1 MIRCI
6 ITAIILSAAS
16 AVDGA
21 VSNGVVKGKIT
32 DKNTGEPLQGV
43 YVIYG
48 KNLGTISN
56 ENGLYLISVQSEK
69 LTLVF
74 QLIGY
79 ESLTREIQ

>member
-21 VSNGVVKGKIT
+21 VSNGVVKEKIT

-48 KNLGTISN
+48 KNLD
-56 ENGLYLISVQSEK
+56 YQ
-69 LTLVF
+69 
-74 QLIGY
+74 Q
-79 ESLTREIQ
+79 